1 MWIWTAESEPNIFPH
16 SWQRCLNA
24 LDDVLSELDDDD
36 DDEED
41 DDDDDEEE
49 EEERAALFSLNDDAE
64 LFDEVEDLSENFLLP
79 WLKLTAERSLVS
91 WVLLYISSSL

>member
-1 MWIWTAESEPNIFPH
+1 M
-16 SWQRCLNA
+16 
-24 LDDVLSELDDDD
+24 LSELDDDD

-79 WLKLTAERSLVS
+79 
-91 WVLLYISSSL
+91 